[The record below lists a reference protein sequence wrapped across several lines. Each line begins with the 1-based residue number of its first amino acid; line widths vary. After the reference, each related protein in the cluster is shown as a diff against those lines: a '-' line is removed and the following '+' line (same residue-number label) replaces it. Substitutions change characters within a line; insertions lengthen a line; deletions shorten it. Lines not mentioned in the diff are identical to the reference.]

1 MIRSLATHPNTW
13 RAGLALSMMAGAA
26 WAAGRLISERLG
38 SRLINWDWAAQVAAS
53 ASRARTPDV
62 HWDRRK
68 AQQRYSDLVHR
79 SHDLVSSYTGVTL
92 PEPLTNVRIFDRMEW
107 VDANIANF
115 RLLFD
120 SLEQGYQSALKR
132 TSASGALSGLSQVV
146 LSAEVGLLLGYLA
159 RRVLGQYDISLLGR
173 KPINS
178 GQVYFVEPNI
188 GRFERRYALPSDD
201 LRFWIALHEVTH
213 AFEFE
218 AHPWLREHL
227 NGLLTTYLGSLARDL
242 FGSRQDLP
250 LAALLGRIRA
260 NLVQSQHP
268 LELMM
273 SDEQRGI
280 FWSLQAL
287 MALMEGYSNHVMQ
300 QVGQQ
305 FLPSYGRLRLYF
317 EERARRRGTA
327 EQLFI
332 RLTGL
337 DLKLEQYA
345 LGEHFVNTVVKARG
359 IEVMNRVWDG
369 PAMLPSLNEI
379 KAPLSWLDR
388 IEAGSTAA
396 STVIPS

>member
-1 MIRSLATHPNTW
+1 
-13 RAGLALSMMAGAA
+13 MMGGAA
-26 WAAGRLISERLG
+26 WVAGRLISKRFGNRLV
-38 SRLINWDWAAQVAAS
+38 NWEWAAQIAAS
-53 ASRARTPDV
+53 VSRSRAPEAP
-62 HWDRRK
+62 WDRRK
-68 AQQRYSDLVHR
+68 AQQQYANFVRR
-79 SHDLVSSYTGVTL
+79 SHDLVAGYTGVTL
-92 PEPLTNVRIFDRMEW
+92 PQPLTNVHIFDRREW

-132 TSASGALSGLSQVV
+132 TSASGAISGLSQVV

-173 KPINS
+173 KPVSS

-188 GRFERRYALPSDD
+188 GRLEQRYALPSDD

-218 AHPWLREHL
+218 AHPWLREYL
-227 NGLLTTYLGSLARDL
+227 NDLLTVYLGSFALDL
-242 FGSRQDLP
+242 FGNRQDLP
-250 LAALLGRIRA
+250 LAAFLGRLRT
-260 NLVQSQHP
+260 NLVQSRHP

-273 SDEQRGI
+273 SDKQRRI

-305 FLPSYGRLRLYF
+305 CLPSYGRLRLHF
-317 EERARRRGTA
+317 EARARRRGAA

-337 DLKLEQYA
+337 DLKLEQYV
-345 LGEHFVNTVVKARG
+345 LGEHFVNTVVAARG

-369 PAMLPSLNEI
+369 PAMLPSLDEI
-379 KAPLSWLDR
+379 KRPLRWLDR

-396 STVIPS
+396 SVVVAS